1 MNLSQDLQISISV
14 ATNEAANRGHE
25 LVSVEHLLFALLHD
39 DAFERVVRGCGGD
52 PARLRRNLERHLTEG
67 IEQVPEDLRDIPQ
80 PTLGL
85 RRVLTRAARQ
95 VQRSGNEEVLGH
107 HVLVAIFQEE
117 DSWASHFIG
126 KEGISRL
133 DVLSFI
139 SHGIT
144 SDETMAPADAMA
156 GEDAGEE
163 AGADPL
169 AAYTVNLNELAAE
182 GGIDPLIGRL
192 EEIQRATHILARRRK
207 NNPMFVGESGVG
219 KTAIVEGLAL
229 KIHQGEVPELIRDAV
244 IYSLDLG
251 TLLAGT
257 RYRGDFEKRMKAVIA
272 ALVDKPE
279 AILFIDELHTVMGA
293 GSASGSTMD
302 ASGLLKPVLTTG
314 RLRCIGSSTYRDYR
328 KYLEKDRALMRRFQ
342 KIDVPEPSVSE
353 TIQIL
358 RGVKDRYEQHHH
370 VRYSKAAIVTMAE
383 LSSRYLQDRRLP
395 DKAIDV
401 LDEAGAAARV
411 AGRDNGVV
419 NRREVEQLLARMA
432 QIPPQRVSLS
442 DRERLQRLDADLR
455 DVVYGQ
461 DHAIE
466 QLVAAIKMSRA
477 GLRSPDKTV
486 GSFLLTGPTGV
497 GKTELARQL
506 ARCLGLELMRF
517 DMSEYM
523 ESHTVSR
530 LIGAPPGYVGFDQ
543 GGLLTDQIRKTPHA
557 VLLLDEIEKAHQDLF
572 NLLLQVMDHG
582 TLTDNN
588 GEKADF
594 RHVILL
600 MTSNVGSREME
611 QLPVGFGKRSASDK
625 GDQAYKRLFSPEFR
639 NRLDSRV
646 QFDPLSP
653 EVMGLIVDKFFRE
666 LQGQLTDRKV
676 TISLTPAARDWLAQQ
691 GHDPRFGAR
700 PLDRV
705 IQRQIKKR
713 LTDELLFGE
722 LASGGKVTVDVVEG
736 EVVFQKLH

>member
-1 MNLSQDLQISISV
+1 MNFSQDLQISLGV
-14 ATNEAANRGHE
+14 ATNEAAQRGHE
-25 LVSVEHLLFALLHD
+25 YVSLEHLLFALLHD
-39 DAFERVVRGCGGD
+39 DRVVAVVRGCGGD
-52 PARLRRNLERHLTEG
+52 VARLRRNIERHLSEG
-67 IEQVPEDLRDIPQ
+67 VEQLPEEKRDIPE

-85 RRVLTRAARQ
+85 RRVLSGAASQ
-95 VQRSGNEEVLGH
+95 VQRAGREEVLGH
-107 HVLVAIFQEE
+107 DVLVAIFEE
-117 DSWASHFIG
+117 PDSWAAHFLD
-126 KEGISRL
+126 KEGIKRL
-133 DVLSFI
+133 DLLSYI
-139 SHGIT
+139 SHGI
-144 SDETMAPADAMA
+144 SSEETMAPADAMG
-156 GEDAGEE
+156 GEQGEPQGAQSPLE
-163 AGADPL
+163 A
-169 AAYTVNLNELAAE
+169 YSVNLNQLAAE
-182 GGIDPLIGRL
+182 GGIDPLIGRAQ
-192 EEIQRATHILARRRK
+192 EIQRATHILARRRK
-207 NNPMFVGESGVG
+207 NNPIFVGESGVG

-229 KIHQGEVPELIRDAV
+229 KIHRGEVPELLREAV

-272 ALVDKPE
+272 ALQQVPG

-293 GSASGSTMD
+293 GSTSGSTMD

-328 KYLEKDRALMRRFQ
+328 QYLEKDRALMRRFQ
-342 KIDVPEPSVSE
+342 MIDVAEPSVAE
-353 TIQIL
+353 TVKIL
-358 RGVKDRYEQHHH
+358 RGVAPRYEEHHH
-370 VRYSKAAIVTMAE
+370 VRYSKAALQTTAE
-383 LSSRYLQDRRLP
+383 LSGRYLPDRHLP

-411 AGRDNGVV
+411 AGRENARVT
-419 NRREVEQLLARMA
+419 RREVELLLARMA
-432 QIPPQRVSLS
+432 RIPAQRVSLS
-442 DRERLQRLDADLR
+442 DRERLERLGHELR
-455 DVVYGQ
+455 SVVYGQ

-466 QLVAAIKMSRA
+466 QLVSAIKMSRA
-477 GLRSPDKTV
+477 GLRSPDRTV

-506 ARCLGLELMRF
+506 AASLGLSLLRF

-543 GGLLTDQIRKTPHA
+543 GGLLTDQIRKSPHA

-588 GEKADF
+588 GERADF

-611 QLPVGFGKRSASDK
+611 LLPVGFGKRAASDK
-625 GDQAYKRLFSPEFR
+625 GDAAYKRLFSPEFR
-639 NRLDSRV
+639 NRLDGRV
-646 QFDPLSP
+646 RFNALSP
-653 EVMGLIVDKFFRE
+653 QVMELIVDKFIRE
-666 LQGQLTDRKV
+666 LQGQLTARKV
-676 TISLTPAARDWLAQQ
+676 KLRLTPAARELLARQ

-705 IQRQIKKR
+705 IQRAIKKP
-713 LTDELLFGE
+713 LTDEILFGE
-722 LASGGKVTVDVVEG
+722 LTCGG
-736 EVVFQKLH
+736 EVLVDAGDDGEVTLEYS

>member
-1 MNLSQDLQISISV
+1 MNLSQDLQISLGV

-25 LVSVEHLLFALLHD
+25 YVSVEHLLFALLFD
-39 DAFERVVRGCGGD
+39 ETVQRVIRGCGGD
-52 PARLRRNLERHLTEG
+52 PARLRRNLERHLEG
-67 IEQVPEDLRDIPQ
+67 VDQLPDDQREVPQ
-80 PTLGL
+80 PTIGL
-85 RRVLTRAARQ
+85 RRVLTRAARH
-95 VQRSGNEEVLGH
+95 VERNGHEEVLGH
-107 HVLVAIFQEE
+107 HVLVAIFAED
-117 DSWASHFIG
+117 DSWAVHFIG
-126 KEGISRL
+126 KEGVSRL
-133 DVLSFI
+133 DVLSYV

-144 SDETMAPADAMA
+144 SEETMAPADATG
-156 GEDAGEE
+156 GEDE
-163 AGADPL
+163 GAAASDDPL
-169 AAYTVNLNELAAE
+169 AAYTVNLNQLAAD
-182 GGIDPLIGRL
+182 GGIDPLIGRA
-192 EEIQRATHILARRRK
+192 EEIKRATHILARRRK

-219 KTAIVEGLAL
+219 KTAIVEGMAL
-229 KIHQGEVPELIRDAV
+229 KIQQGDVPELIRDAV

-272 ALVDKPE
+272 ALKDRPE

-314 RLRCIGSSTYRDYR
+314 QLRCIGSSTYKDYR
-328 KYLEKDRALMRRFQ
+328 QYLEKDRALMRRFQ
-342 KIDVPEPSVSE
+342 KIDVPEPSVEE
-353 TIQIL
+353 TIKIL
-358 RGVKDRYEQHHH
+358 NGVKERYEEHHH
-370 VRYSKAAIVTMAE
+370 VRYSKPAIVTMAE

-401 LDEAGAAARV
+401 LDETGAAARV
-411 AGRDNGVV
+411 AGREGGTV

-442 DRERLQRLDADLR
+442 DRDRLQRLDEDLQA
-455 DVVYGQ
+455 VVYGQ

-506 ARCLGLELMRF
+506 ASCLGLELLRF

-611 QLPVGFGKRSASDK
+611 QLPVGFGQRSATDK

-639 NRLDSRV
+639 NRLDARV
-646 QFDPLSP
+646 QFDPLQP
-653 EVMGLIVDKFFRE
+653 EVMELIVDKFIRE
-666 LQGQLTDRKV
+666 LSAQLVDRKV
-676 TISLTPAARDWLAQQ
+676 SITLTDAARAWLAKE

-705 IQRQIKKR
+705 IQENIKRR
-713 LTDELLFGE
+713 LTDSILFGE
-722 LASGGKVTVDVVEG
+722 LSSGGKVTVDLQDG
-736 EVVFQKLH
+736 ELVFVYPE